1 MLVEVVS
8 IDDRRQSNNG
18 RGKATA
24 TATEECTAL
33 HYYLVQHWTVQV
45 LLVQQEAQT
54 AAA

>member
-18 RGKATA
+18 RGKA